1 MYVLGKQFLVL
12 DAQLVLVKTTK
23 RSAMQS
29 KHVDIKLME
38 KIEEYS
44 K

>member
-29 KHVDIKLME
+29 KHVDKLME
-38 KIEEYS
+38 KIEEYF